1 MDIYFGT
8 IYTERAYPIPQVRC
22 RNVPGAIVVNTG
34 ETLQR
39 LTNDR
44 WRATRHY
51 ALNPAAGLGA
61 RARYSLPFFFNPSA
75 DHVLS
80 VLPGFTSTAD
90 PPRYPPQ
97 SYLQGQG
104 VVQGE

>member
-1 MDIYFGT
+1 MLSS
-8 IYTERAYPIPQVRC
+8 ARC
-22 RNVPGAIVVNTG
+22 VSLGSIIVNTG

-44 WRATRHY
+44 WPATRHY
-51 ALNPAAGLGA
+51 ALNPSAGPGA
-61 RARYSLPFFFNPSA
+61 RARYSLPFFFNPTA
-75 DHVLS
+75 DHVLG
-80 VLPGFTSTAD
+80 VLPGFTSEAD